1 MKFYVKSKQKNKCN
15 KVGSFFRSFSL
26 CVACFL
32 LVASCVHLDSLS
44 SQLLVL
50 LASVIIPLV
59 LTFYKAK
66 IPVLFKLINCVVFL
80 SLFLVTFIVSLWE
93 KGGRYY
99 FPDINRQD
107 SYDLG
112 KVMVLVPHH
121 DDEINCAGGVMGE
134 WQKYGNVY
142 VVYYT
147 IATNSNRYS
156 EAKRAVRWYEIP
168 ETQVLCMAY
177 SADSQRDMGKGWQPL
192 YYHMY
197 NMGENEVAI
206 DRANKNHKWKLE
218 GEPGVVIGTPFT
230 RNNLKKDIIR
240 IIEDI
245 KPDTIVCVDYD
256 SHPDHRALSL
266 LFEESMC
273 EIMRSDIS
281 YNPFILKSFAYSTA
295 WLANPDFYTENIK
308 STHKV
313 GNKSYM
319 PEHYCYNWDSRLRL
333 PVSKQ
338 SLTRILS
345 GNHIWKSLMEHTSQV
360 LRSPNTVNAVVN
372 GDKVY
377 WWRPTGNLLLSASVK
392 GDGAHVEHLN
402 DFKLFDS
409 HNIADKTRPP
419 LDHGWAPDK
428 EKDGFSIS
436 LAFPSVI
443 EEIWLYDH
451 ISPENQLQRLTITL
465 SNGQIIKVQ
474 ELPSNGAAKI
484 IKTGC
489 LEKLDGFVVR
499 VEQMKGEK
507 AGLAEIEAYC
517 TSPKPPIQVTKLVD
531 ANDDFMYDYT
541 LRQDGYVEF
550 SIYTW
555 PKKDTSGYG
564 VYFLNNDKKVK
575 LFPER
580 HSHIYSIKTT
590 ECNNARLEVWNE
602 KGQLVDVVRVQ
613 KPTEA
618 VRLLRRCLQSLDL
631 IMTHRCLSGQWYYYR
646 YKFHRLT
653 IFFRHL
659 GGFFRADRLY

>member
-1 MKFYVKSKQKNKCN
+1 MFYVKYKQKNKSN
-15 KVGSFFRSFSL
+15 KVRSLFRSFLTQCPFSL
-26 CVACFL
+26 CVASFL
-32 LVASCVHLDSLS
+32 LVASCVHLDRIS

-50 LASVIIPLV
+50 LSSVIIPLV
-59 LTFYKAK
+59 LTFYKK
-66 IPVLFKLINCVVFL
+66 TLLFKLINYVVFL
-80 SLFLVTFIVSLWE
+80 SLFLVTFIVFLWE
-93 KGGRYY
+93 EGGRYH
-99 FPDINRQD
+99 FPDINRQV
-107 SYDLG
+107 SYDMG
-112 KVMVLVPHH
+112 KVMVLCPHH

-142 VVYYT
+142 VVYST
-147 IATNSNRYS
+147 IAPNTDRYS
-156 EAKRAVRWYEIP
+156 EAKRAAHWYKIP
-168 ETQVLCMAY
+168 ERQVLCMGY
-177 SADSQRDMGKGWQPL
+177 GTDSQRDMGKGWQQQPL

-206 DRANKNHKWKLE
+206 DRTNRNHKWWKLE

-273 EIMRSDIS
+273 EIMRSNIS

-295 WLANPDFYTENIK
+295 WRAKPDFYTENIK

-319 PEHYCYNWDSRLRL
+319 PENYCYNWDSRLRL

-345 GNHIWKSLMEHTSQV
+345 GNLIWKSLMEHTSQV
-360 LRSPNTVNAVVN
+360 LHLPNTVNAVVN

-409 HNIADKTRPP
+409 HNIADATRAPI
-419 LDHGWAPDK
+419 DHGWAPDK
-428 EKDGFSIS
+428 EKDEFSIS
-436 LAFPSVI
+436 LAIPSVV

-451 ISPENQLQRLTITL
+451 VSPENQLQSLTITL
-465 SNGQIIKVQ
+465 SNGQVIKVQ
-474 ELPSNGAAKI
+474 DLPSNGDAKI

-489 LEKLDGFVVR
+489 LEKLNGFVVR

-517 TSPKPPIQVTKLVD
+517 TSPKPPVQVTKLVD

-541 LRQDGYVEF
+541 LGHDAYAEF

-555 PKKDTSGYG
+555 PKNDTSGYS
-564 VYFLNNDKKVK
+564 VYFLNNGKREK
-575 LFPER
+575 LMPEP
-580 HSHIYSIKTT
+580 HSQTYSIKTT
-590 ECNNARLEVWNE
+590 ECINARLEVWNE
-602 KGQLVDVVRVQ
+602 KGQLVDAVRVQ
-613 KPTEA
+613 KHTGA
-618 VRLLRRCLQSLDL
+618 VRLLRRWQQSLDS
-631 IMTHRCLSGQWYYYR
+631 IMQNRCLSGQIHYYR
-646 YKFHRLT
+646 YKFNLLASLLNLR
-653 IFFRHL
+653 
-659 GGFFRADRLY
+659 